1 MKKLFIL
8 IAVITGIIAVIV
20 GAAALIDS
28 REMAEI
34 KIGDID
40 LSRIPDGV
48 YKGAEKYL
56 VFTTQVTVRVKDHR
70 ITDIDVFEARGGKY
84 VENAEKVTRNILEK
98 QSLDVDTITGA
109 TVTSRAIIKAVEN
122 ALKST
127 QNKTKTPSS

>member
-1 MKKLFIL
+1 MRKILIL
-8 IAVITGIIAVIV
+8 IAIIFGIIAVTI
-20 GAAALIDS
+20 GAAVFIDS

-34 KIGDID
+34 KIGNID

-48 YKGAEKYL
+48 YKGTEKYM
-56 VFTTQVTVRVKDHR
+56 VFTTQVMVRVKDHR

-84 VENAEKVTRNILEK
+84 VEKAEKVTRNILEK

-122 ALKST
+122 ALKPAK
-127 QNKTKTPSS
+127 NKPKTPTS